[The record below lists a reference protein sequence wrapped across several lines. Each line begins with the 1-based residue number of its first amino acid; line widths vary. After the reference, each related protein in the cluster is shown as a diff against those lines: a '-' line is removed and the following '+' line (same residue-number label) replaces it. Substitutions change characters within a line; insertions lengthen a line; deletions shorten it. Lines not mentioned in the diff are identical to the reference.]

1 MLVMNSFNQLSAV
14 KYLIVLAQKAE
25 LKRSNTLRL
34 TTGSS
39 TFLHVGYCL
48 IRGWLLCTR
57 FRAKEPSVTFF
68 KPTRAPPPRRSTKV
82 LSGLAGALLLL
93 NLTSVAAFQVYS
105 HTDANGVITYSERPA
120 KPAKIVKSNK
130 RWVPD
135 NPALGYVPG
144 QSLIQNRPRAALAA
158 PILPWVAQGEFY
170 PFPWRGG
177 PYRLSQGPGGS
188 YSHQD
193 IRSRYAMDIAMPEGT
208 PIVAARSGRVLDI
221 ENNQFGAGPNP
232 SGNFVRVLHSDG
244 STGVY
249 LHLTRGSVRVQIGQM
264 VGLGTLLALSGNT
277 GHSNGPHLHFVV
289 QRNSGAG
296 WVSIPFQFKQTL
308 QNQPNF
314 ALGGR

>member
-1 MLVMNSFNQLSAV
+1 MIFC
-14 KYLIVLAQKAE
+14 K
-25 LKRSNTLRL
+25 
-34 TTGSS
+34 S
-39 TFLHVGYCL
+39 TCAPLH
-48 IRGWLLCTR
+48 
-57 FRAKEPSVTFF
+57 
-68 KPTRAPPPRRSTKV
+68 RRSAKV
-82 LSGLAGALLLL
+82 LSGLAGAILLL
-93 NLTSVAAFQVYS
+93 NLTSAAAFEVYS
-105 HTDANGVITYSERPA
+105 HTGANGVVTYSERPT
-120 KPAKIVKSNK
+120 KPANVVRPLK

-144 QSLIQNRPRAALAA
+144 QSLIQNRPRAALPA
-158 PILPWVAQGEFY
+158 PIMPWVAQGEFY

-177 PYRLSQGPGGS
+177 PFRLSQGPGGS
-188 YSHQD
+188 YSHLD

-208 PIVAARSGRVLDI
+208 PIVAARAGRVMDF
-221 ENNQFGAGPNP
+221 ENNQFGVGPNP

-249 LHLTRGSVRVQIGQM
+249 LHLTRGSVRVQIGQR

-296 WVSIPFQFKQTL
+296 WVSIPFQFKQPL
-308 QNQPNF
+308 QNQTNF